1 MKKKITK
8 LFAGVALGVMLL
20 TGSAQAAAYQ
30 NGYYSIDCSLNCYS
44 RYAKA
49 STGGASC
56 YSNGSFVAYN
66 RVYVCTRNQN
76 GTVLRSALAVKETT
90 ATAKT
95 GRSSNVYR
103 ANSYHF
109 VSDRNGN
116 SVSPLY
122 QQVVLTKYK

>member
-20 TGSAQAAAYQ
+20 TGSAQATIYH
-30 NGYYSIDCSLNCYS
+30 NGLYDIDCSLTIYS

-56 YSNGSFVAYN
+56 YSNGSFVAHN

-76 GTVLRSALAVKETT
+76 GTVLKSAYALGEAKV
-90 ATAKT
+90 TAKT
-95 GRSSNVYR
+95 GKSNNVYY

-116 SVSPLY
+116 SVTPLY